1 MQVLYERCA
10 AIDVHQ
16 KTAVTTI
23 LVSQPD
29 GSPQKQT
36 RTFATMTSDLL
47 ALEDWLRGLGITVVA
62 MESTGVYWH
71 PIFNILEEGRT
82 IILVNAQHMKAVPG
96 RKTDVKDSEWLAD
109 LLRHGLLKASFI
121 PPKPIRELRDLT
133 RYRKTLV
140 QERSQEVNRLQ
151 KLLEGAN
158 IKLAAVATD
167 VLGKSGRDMVEAV
180 IGGEQD
186 AEALAAL
193 ARGRLRAKLPDQSL
207 ALEGRVQPHHRFLLQ
222 RILAHID
229 FLEQSIAQVEQEI
242 EQHLRPFEEALE
254 LVQSITGLQATTT
267 AGILAEIGIAMTRFP
282 SDKHLA
288 SWAGVCPGNKQSAG
302 KRLSGKT
309 TAGNTQL
316 RALLGEAAWATA
328 RTKGT
333 YLSAYYH
340 RIARRRGKKKAIV
353 ALEHK
358 LLVIIYHVLLTKK
371 PYSDLGADYFDQLE
385 KTRLER
391 HHIRRL
397 EQLGYT
403 VTITPKEAA

>member
-1 MQVLYERCA
+1 MQVVYERCA

-23 LVSQPD
+23 FITQANGHL
-29 GSPQKQT
+29 QKET

-47 ALEDWLRGLGITVVA
+47 RLDDWLHELGVTVVA
-62 MESTGVYWH
+62 MESTGVFWH
-71 PIFNILEEGRT
+71 PIFNILEEGRE

-109 LLRHGLLKASFI
+109 LLRHGLLRASFI

-140 QERSQEVNRLQ
+140 QERSREVNRLQ
-151 KLLEGAN
+151 KVLEGAN

-167 VLGKSGRDMVEAV
+167 VMGKSGRDMLEALV
-180 IGGEQD
+180 GGEQ
-186 AEALAAL
+186 AAQALAAL
-193 ARGRLRAKLPDQSL
+193 ARGKLRAKLPAL
-207 ALEGRVQPHHRFLLQ
+207 RKALEGRVQPHHRFLLR
-222 RILAHID
+222 RILAHMD
-229 FLEQSIAQVEQEI
+229 FLEQFIAQVEGEI
-242 EQHLRPFEEALE
+242 EQHLRPLEEAVN
-254 LVQSITGLQATTT
+254 LVMSIPGLPATTS
-267 AGILAEIGIAMTRFP
+267 AGILAEIGIDMSRFP

-309 TAGNTQL
+309 TQGNAHL
-316 RALLGEAAWATA
+316 RALLGEAAWAAA
-328 RTKGT
+328 RTKDT
-333 YLSAYYH
+333 YLSAFYH

-358 LLVIIYHVLLTKK
+358 LLIIIYHVLLTKK
-371 PYSDLGADYFDQLE
+371 PYRDLGADYFDQRE
-385 KTRLER
+385 KARLEWHYI
-391 HHIRRL
+391 HHL

-403 VTITPKEAA
+403 VTLTPKEVA